1 MLNSY
6 VTQTQDLLQNPA
18 APNTLYSSVSV
29 IQWINIG
36 RGQLAGEAECVRF
49 QGNLS
54 ITQGA
59 FSYPF
64 TSIVFPSPSSV
75 SGVQGLVKIEAVW
88 IQSDEGQVWIR
99 PRPWPWWSLYE
110 LNSPVYEQP
119 ENQAQP
125 KRWAQYAQ
133 GATGSLYVSPVPDQS
148 YTAICDCTCYP
159 IPLVDDTTVEA
170 IPYLW
175 TDAVPFYAAYRA
187 LLSAQ
192 SGARMAQAK
201 EMFDQYTEYVNR
213 ARRFST
219 PSTLPGIY
227 PQNPNVSRANQLGI
241 APQQGR
247 GGGGG

>member
-6 VTQTQDLLQNPA
+6 ITETQNLLQNPS
-18 APNTLYSSVSV
+18 APNTLYSSVSI

-36 RGQLAGEAECVRF
+36 RGQLAGESESIRA
-49 QGNLS
+49 QGSLS
-54 ITQGA
+54 ITQGTY
-59 FSYPF
+59 SYSF
-64 TSIVFPSPSSV
+64 LSIVFPQPSTV
-75 SGVQGLVKIEAVW
+75 SGIHGLIKIEAAWVV
-88 IQSDEGQVWIR
+88 QPEGQQWIR

-110 LNSPVYEQP
+110 LNNPVFQHP
-119 ENQAQP
+119 ANQAQP
-125 KRWAQYAQ
+125 QRWSQYGQ
-133 GATGSLYVSPVPDQS
+133 GAIGSLYVSPVPDQS
-148 YTAICDCTCYP
+148 YTALCDCTCYP
-159 IPLVDDTTVEA
+159 NALATDTDVEA

-192 SGARMAQAK
+192 SSARIAQAK

-227 PQNPNVSRANQLGI
+227 PQQPNASRANQLGLQP
-241 APQQGR
+241 AKA
-247 GGGGG
+247 GGGG